1 MSADDISPGKS
12 RRLFVTD
19 DSSKIRFLIDTGA
32 DLCVFPR
39 IQLPQQRAKSSYELF
54 AANGTVIPTYGTQIL
69 NLSLGLRRQFTW
81 RFVIADVEKPIIGA
95 DFLAHYGLLVDL
107 QKQRLLDQATHLTSQ
122 GEVVECTVPCVK
134 TITGTSRYHELLQ
147 RYPEITRPDGAART
161 VQHSTRHHILTTPG
175 PPVAQKPRRLAPDKL
190 KIAKTDFAT
199 LVKLGIAQPS
209 KASWSSPLHMV
220 PKKGDE

>member
-19 DSSKIRFLIDTGA
+19 ESSKTRFLIDTE
-32 DLCVFPR
+32 
-39 IQLPQQRAKSSYELF
+39 LPQPRAKTTYELF

-81 RFVIADVEKPIIGA
+81 RFVIADAEKPIIGA

-122 GEVVECTVPCVK
+122 GEVIECEVLSIKTV
-134 TITGTSRYHELLQ
+134 TGTSRFHELLQ
-147 RYPEITRPDGAART
+147 RYPEITRPDGATRSI
-161 VQHSTRHHILTTPG
+161 QHSTKHHILTTPG

-190 KIAKTDFAT
+190 KIAKADFCT

-209 KASWSSPLHMV
+209 KAS
-220 PKKGDE
+220 